1 MNKQSKPVDLRIPDL
16 CGKVAL
22 VTGASLGI
30 GAAVARAFGAQ
41 GMKVAVHYNRS
52 AGPAQEVASAI
63 EAAGGEAMLVAADV
77 RDCDAIRS
85 CMAQVK
91 QKFGRI
97 DVLVNNAG
105 SLIKRAPF
113 EEQSDG
119 FFDDVLHVNARS
131 AITFIREAAPLMRS
145 QGGGAIINVTSA
157 AARNGGGPGSLL
169 YAGSKGFMST
179 VTRGLARELVADHI
193 RVNAVAPGVI
203 HTPLQD
209 EFSTPEMLESF
220 KASIPMKRLGT
231 AEECVGAFLYLASD
245 LLSGYVT
252 GQTIEVNG
260 GQVMP

>member
-1 MNKQSKPVDLRIPDL
+1 MGLQVPDL
-16 CGKVAL
+16 KNKVAL

-52 AGPAQEVASAI
+52 AGPAREVASAL

-77 RDCDAIRS
+77 RDCNAIRD
-85 CMAQVK
+85 CVAQVHHR
-91 QKFGRI
+91 FGRI

-105 SLIKRAPF
+105 SLIKRLPF
-113 EEQSDG
+113 EDQTDD

-131 AITFIREAAPLMRS
+131 AVTFAREAVPSMRS
-145 QGGGAIINVTSA
+145 HGGGSIINVTSA
-157 AARNGGGPGSLL
+157 AARNGGGPGTLL

-179 VTRGLARELVADHI
+179 VTRGLARDLVRDHI

-220 KASIPMKRLGT
+220 KASIPMGRLGT
-231 AEECVGAFLYLASD
+231 AQDCVGAFLYLASE
-245 LLSGYVT
+245 LMSGYVT
-252 GQTIEVNG
+252 GQTLEVNG
-260 GQVMP
+260 GQLMP

>member
-1 MNKQSKPVDLRIPDL
+1 MNLLSTHTGLQIPDL
-16 CGKVAL
+16 RGKVAL

-41 GMKVAVHYNRS
+41 GMQVAVHYNRS
-52 AGPAQEVASAI
+52 KGPAREVASAI

-77 RDCDAIRS
+77 RNCDAIRD
-85 CMAQVK
+85 CVEQV
-91 QKFGRI
+91 QQRFGHI

-105 SLIKRAPF
+105 SLVKRVPF
-113 EEQSDG
+113 VEQSDG

-131 AITFIREAAPLMRS
+131 AVTFSREVVPSMRS
-145 QGGGAIINVTSA
+145 HGGGAIINVTSA

-169 YAGSKGFMST
+169 YAGTKGFMST

-209 EFSTPEMLESF
+209 EFSTPAMLEAF
-220 KASIPMKRLGT
+220 KASIPMGRLGT

-245 LLSGYVT
+245 LMSGYVT

-260 GQVMP
+260 GQLMP